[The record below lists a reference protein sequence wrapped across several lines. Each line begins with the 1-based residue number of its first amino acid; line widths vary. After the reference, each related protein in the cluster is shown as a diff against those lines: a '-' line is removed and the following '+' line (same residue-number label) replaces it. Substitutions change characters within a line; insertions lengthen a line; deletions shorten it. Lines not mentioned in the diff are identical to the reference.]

1 MILQIRKKR
10 VSYAPYNNQ
19 VQSLKE
25 QIDGIEQATV
35 HKFQGKEKDTIII
48 STVEDEITDFV
59 DDPYLLNVAVSRAK
73 KKLILVVTGNEQNK
87 ERNIIIFYVV
97 VMLFVSLGNA
107 PNYAVTIIGL
117 EDARAQAEEQVQN
130 SESIEDEEKTTMI
143 ESQNNYVQQVKDV
156 QKETFI
162 IITAI
167 DAILFVIGVII
178 QFKYTQKYMND
189 ED

>member
-1 MILQIRKKR
+1 
-10 VSYAPYNNQ
+10 
-19 VQSLKE
+19 
-25 QIDGIEQATV
+25 
-35 HKFQGKEKDTIII
+35 
-48 STVEDEITDFV
+48 
-59 DDPYLLNVAVSRAK
+59 
-73 KKLILVVTGNEQNK
+73 
-87 ERNIIIFYVV
+87 
-97 VMLFVSLGNA
+97 MLFVSLGNA
-107 PNYAVTIIGL
+107 LNYAVTIIGL

-167 DAILFVIGVII
+167 DAIFIDIGVII

>member
-1 MILQIRKKR
+1 MLVLSIF
-10 VSYAPYNNQ
+10 S
-19 VQSLKE
+19 
-25 QIDGIEQATV
+25 
-35 HKFQGKEKDTIII
+35 
-48 STVEDEITDFV
+48 
-59 DDPYLLNVAVSRAK
+59 
-73 KKLILVVTGNEQNK
+73 VVTMGILIFFPTKLATSDVFKTRKMDDKNLRK
-87 ERNIIIFYVV
+87 FKRNIIIFYVV

-107 PNYAVTIIGL
+107 LNYAVTIIGL

-130 SESIEDEEKTTMI
+130 SESIEDE
-143 ESQNNYVQQVKDV
+143 NNYVQQVKDV

>member
-1 MILQIRKKR
+1 MDDKNLRKFK
-10 VSYAPYNNQ
+10 
-19 VQSLKE
+19 
-25 QIDGIEQATV
+25 
-35 HKFQGKEKDTIII
+35 
-48 STVEDEITDFV
+48 
-59 DDPYLLNVAVSRAK
+59 
-73 KKLILVVTGNEQNK
+73 
-87 ERNIIIFYVV
+87 RNIIIFYVV

-107 PNYAVTIIGL
+107 LNYAVTIIGL

>member
-1 MILQIRKKR
+1 MKARDK
-10 VSYAPYNNQ
+10 
-19 VQSLKE
+19 
-25 QIDGIEQATV
+25 
-35 HKFQGKEKDTIII
+35 
-48 STVEDEITDFV
+48 
-59 DDPYLLNVAVSRAK
+59 
-73 KKLILVVTGNEQNK
+73 
-87 ERNIIIFYVV
+87 RNIIIFYVV

-107 PNYAVTIIGL
+107 LNYAVTIIGL